1 MNKALFWG
9 MALALAAAIG
19 ARYGHGGNSGMKFI
33 PVHTPA
39 GPRYVNVSSIV
50 SIGGTL
56 VPQREGMTEVAVG
69 NGETYYTKES
79 VEAVLEKIVEY

>member
-1 MNKALFWG
+1 MSKSHFWVV
-9 MALALAAAIG
+9 AVVLAAAIG
-19 ARYGHGGNSGMKFI
+19 ARYGHVGSSGMKFI
-33 PVHTPA
+33 PLHTPA
-39 GPRYVNVSSIV
+39 GTRYVNVSAMV

-56 VPQREGMTEVAVG
+56 VPQREGMTEVAVA